1 MGKSLDILII
11 GPAHPY
17 RGGIATTNHELGLAL
32 KAHGKEVKILSFSKL
47 YPKFLFPGKTQ
58 FETEQAPPKISIERG
73 LYAFHPWTWKT
84 IRNTIKQWHPKT
96 VLFRYYTPFLA
107 PCYTTLAKGLPSSIK
122 CIGLVDN
129 WTPHEQKPWDTFLN
143 RRFGK
148 QMDGFATLSQAV
160 ADEIKSVF
168 KTPLWAGFHPIAKT
182 LPKPISKIIARKT
195 LGWDQ
200 QGTIVLFFG
209 LIRKYKGLDLLLKAF
224 TNSPLKETK
233 IQLAI
238 VGEFYE
244 PQQRYTDLIE
254 QLKLQNRVILYP
266 EFADNQRAKNVFC
279 AADAVAQT
287 YRSATQ
293 SGVTPLAYHY
303 NTPLLVSDLPGLKAP
318 IEADHSGLVTPTDP
332 KIIAKQLVTLLNK
345 KQLETFQQN
354 IKKATPN
361 YQWEEFAK
369 RLIAFFENQI
379 TPLK

>member
-1 MGKSLDILII
+1 M
-11 GPAHPY
+11 
-17 RGGIATTNHELGLAL
+17 
-32 KAHGKEVKILSFSKL
+32 
-47 YPKFLFPGKTQ
+47 
-58 FETEQAPPKISIERG
+58 
-73 LYAFHPWTWKT
+73 
-84 IRNTIKQWHPKT
+84 
-96 VLFRYYTPFLA
+96 
-107 PCYTTLAKGLPSSIK
+107 
-122 CIGLVDN
+122 VDN

-254 QLKLQNRVILYP
+254 KLKLQNRVILYP